1 MTKAIQV
8 SQTTDVVATGVAHLM
23 SAAKS
28 ANTRRAYKF
37 AWADFSDWCARVRRK
52 PLPASPAT
60 VAAYLRVMSEVDKV
74 STLQVKLS
82 AISFAH
88 VAAHQPD
95 PTDTPE
101 IKAVMAGIR
110 RTLGTAPNKKAP
122 ITRSDLERI
131 IAALPDSLAGHRD
144 RALLLVGFAGAFRRS
159 ELVSLDVKDIVF
171 LDDRAV
177 ITLAH
182 SKTDQEGRGAKK
194 HLPRMG
200 DALCPVAALL
210 AWLAEAGIRTGPIF
224 RKVDRWNKVA
234 ERRLNDGTVAQIVK
248 NSARRA
254 GLNPDVVSG
263 HSLRSGFIT
272 SAAGLDVAEW
282 KIQQVSGHKS
292 TEVLRGYIQDAGQG
306 GLEATRDVLRGWG
319 DDE

>member
-1 MTKAIQV
+1 MTKALQV
-8 SQTTDVVATGVAHLM
+8 QPTTDLISNGVASLVN
-23 SAAKS
+23 AAKS
-28 ANTRRAYKF
+28 ANTRRAYRF
-37 AWADFSDWCARVRRK
+37 AWTDFADWCARFRRSS
-52 PLPASPAT
+52 LPASPAT
-60 VAAYLRVMSEVDKV
+60 IAAYVSVMSEVDKV
-74 STLQVKLS
+74 STLQVKLA

-88 VAAHQPD
+88 QTAHQPD

-101 IKAVMAGIR
+101 IKAVMAGVR

-122 ITRSDLERI
+122 VTRSDLARI
-131 IAALPDSLAGHRD
+131 IAALPDSLAGRRD

-159 ELVSLDVKDIVF
+159 ELVTLDVKDIVF
-171 LDDRAV
+171 LEDRAV
-177 ITLAH
+177 ITLAR

-194 HLPRMG
+194 HIPRM
-200 DALCPVAALL
+200 DDDLCPVAALQ
-210 AWLAEAGIRTGPIF
+210 AWLSEAGIRTGPIF
-224 RKVDRWNKVA
+224 RKVDRWGKVGQ
-234 ERRLNDGTVAQIVK
+234 RRLNAGTVAQIVK
-248 NSARRA
+248 DSAKRA

-306 GLEATRDVLRGWG
+306 GLEATREVMSGRDA
-319 DDE
+319 